1 MGAGV
6 LIIVAAGV
14 AALYL
19 WYASIIARR
28 NKVQEALS
36 SVDVHL
42 NQRHDLIPNIVS
54 LAGRF
59 MQHERA
65 LLTEVTRLREEARK
79 AAPATPTDV
88 SKRFALEGE
97 LGQRVGQL
105 LVSMEAYPELKS
117 DRPVMEAQQTWT
129 EIEAQIT
136 ASRRFYNAAVNQ
148 LNNAIQIFPGSI
160 IAGIAKR
167 DTRNMLSTL
176 TCMIRRQ
183 SATAVSTTRAKQF
196 SAPTQFWRAYSS
208 SPSRRKA
215 SVFPESRLIVRK

>member
-1 MGAGV
+1 MGLG
-6 LIIVAAGV
+6 LIIAVAAA

-19 WYASIIARR
+19 WYATIITRR

-59 MQHERA
+59 MEHERA
-65 LLTEVTRLREEARK
+65 LLTDVTRLREEARK
-79 AAPATPTDV
+79 TTPTTPAEAG
-88 SKRFALEGE
+88 KRFALEGE

-117 DRPVMEAQQTWT
+117 DRPVIEAQQTWT

-148 LNNAIQIFPGSI
+148 LNNAIQIFPGSM
-160 IAGIAKR
+160 IAGIAGVAAMPFFEAPAAAR
-167 DTRNMLSTL
+167 T
-176 TCMIRRQ
+176 
-183 SATAVSTTRAKQF
+183 
-196 SAPTQFWRAYSS
+196 APTVDGILG
-208 SPSRRKA
+208 RK
-215 SVFPESRLIVRK
+215 P

>member
-1 MGAGV
+1 MNMGLWV
-6 LIIVAAGV
+6 IIGAAV

-19 WYASIIARR
+19 WYATIIARR

-42 NQRHDLIPNIVS
+42 NQRHDLIPNIVA

-59 MQHERA
+59 MEHERA
-65 LLTEVTRLREEARK
+65 LLTDVTRLREEARK
-79 AAPATPTDV
+79 ATPPTPAEV

-160 IAGIAKR
+160 IAGIAGVAAMPFFEAPAAAR
-167 DTRNMLSTL
+167 
-176 TCMIRRQ
+176 
-183 SATAVSTTRAKQF
+183 TAPSVDGILG
-196 SAPTQFWRAYSS
+196 
-208 SPSRRKA
+208 PSR
-215 SVFPESRLIVRK
+215 

>member
-1 MGAGV
+1 MW
-6 LIIVAAGV
+6 LIGVAAGV
-14 AALYL
+14 AGFYL
-19 WYASIIARR
+19 WYATIVARR

-59 MQHERA
+59 MEHERA
-65 LLTEVTRLREEARK
+65 LLTDVTRLREEARK
-79 AAPATPTDV
+79 ATPATAATPADV
-88 SKRFALEGE
+88 GKRFALEGE

-148 LNNAIQIFPGSI
+148 LNNAIQIFPGPI
-160 IAGIAKR
+160 IAGIAGV
-167 DTRNMLSTL
+167 
-176 TCMIRRQ
+176 
-183 SATAVSTTRAKQF
+183 TAMPF
-196 SAPTQFWRAYSS
+196 FEAPAAARTA
-208 SPSRRKA
+208 PSVDGILGRT
-215 SVFPESRLIVRK
+215 P